1 METAAS
7 RECAG
12 RGGSG
17 TREEATGL
25 ARRAAGRRVSLGGIT
40 PFPGVR
46 AITGCDASTGG
57 GWSMGWADTTAMAGA
72 WGITAWEDGS
82 PAGGSTGPI
91 STGANSGMTAG
102 SCSITG

>member
-1 METAAS
+1 
-7 RECAG
+7 
-12 RGGSG
+12 
-17 TREEATGL
+17 
-25 ARRAAGRRVSLGGIT
+25 
-40 PFPGVR
+40 
-46 AITGCDASTGG
+46 
-57 GWSMGWADTTAMAGA
+57 MGWADTTAMAGA